1 MRSSSTLIM
10 PKVFEIEGFRG
21 FFFSNEGSPSEPI
34 HIHIK
39 KGDGEAKFWV
49 MPIISLAESRKM
61 KVSELARAQE
71 IVTERRQE
79 ILDSWASYF
88 KL

>member
-1 MRSSSTLIM
+1 M

-61 KVSELARAQE
+61 KVSELTRAQE

-79 ILDSWASYF
+79 ILDSWTSYF